1 MGLNT
6 HIQCACARRQT
17 AVNGRALTQRLAGM
31 LERESHGV
39 GVWHIARECLDDRV
53 LHGLRT

>member
-31 LERESHGV
+31 LERDPRVVERKKPGKAK
-39 GVWHIARECLDDRV
+39 ARKSFTWVKR
-53 LHGLRT
+53 